1 MVQIVVASYL
11 RVVVSRVL
19 VGVGAM
25 GTMAPIFWRTCHLAP
40 TLFGKNLIE

>member
-19 VGVGAM
+19 VDGGAM
-25 GTMAPIFWRTCHLAP
+25 GTMAPTFCEDMPFGTHTFW
-40 TLFGKNLIE
+40 EESY

>member
-25 GTMAPIFWRTCHLAP
+25 GTMASTFYEDMSFGTHTFW
-40 TLFGKNLIE
+40 EESY